1 MEPSKV
7 AADEARR
14 IAQHEKIKEK
24 LEDDVHDRI
33 AEKAKAATP
42 GDQAQLGSVATGLKQ
57 KAAAEVLET
66 EGELERARS
75 LGRVSQVIDYVFFL
89 AYSLIGLEIV
99 LELLAARQS
108 SGFKQLLDAV
118 TTPLLAP
125 FRGLM
130 PGPLSTVGEV
140 GPGNHDPPARLDVG
154 RTPVQLCTLVFSA
167 ISAEVTDSRGPDP
180 RGSSKARGT
189 PSRTPDGP
197 DQPGRSVHLRAERV
211 VDRGKIPPVPGVSR
225 VRR

>member
-130 PGPLSTVGEV
+130 PDPAVGSMQLMLSYIVALAV
-140 GPGNHDPPARLDVG
+140 YALLHAALNRLL
-154 RTPVQLCTLVFSA
+154 RLFVQRKSTL
-167 ISAEVTDSRGPDP
+167 
-180 RGSSKARGT
+180 
-189 PSRTPDGP
+189 
-197 DQPGRSVHLRAERV
+197 
-211 VDRGKIPPVPGVSR
+211 
-225 VRR
+225 